1 MKTMPTHADVMATA
15 LAKHGV
21 EFVFGLPG
29 GEITAFIDASRR
41 AGMRFLLTGHE
52 SSAAIMAQVVGDL
65 TGVPGVCAA
74 TLGPGA
80 TNLVTGVAN
89 AWLDRSP
96 VLAVTA
102 QIPAKHIKTMT
113 HQRLDLTALFS
124 PITKRSMILGERNT
138 EELTCESLQLAR
150 QPRPGPVHLTLPSDV
165 ALAECT
171 ADRSPR
177 TAIHDTGSNSATI
190 AEIASRIASS
200 RRPLLIFG
208 LGIRPAAAQLARR
221 LADALAA
228 PFLVTPKAKGI
239 LPEDDPRFLG
249 VASGMAIDG
258 DVLETIRSSDL
269 LIAVGFDPVE
279 CDKTWFAEIE
289 IVSVDSA
296 VMTEGD
302 YTPGEAVG
310 DLPVLLLEL
319 IEKIEQPKPWPK
331 DLVRSRRRA
340 IVRSGRSN
348 GAALSP
354 LELIDTLRSAF
365 PKEGMVACD
374 VGSHKLIMGQ
384 FWKSYEPGTF
394 LMSNGLSGMGF
405 GLPAA
410 MAAQLVLP
418 KKPVLAVVGDGGM
431 LMMLHD
437 LVLIREL
444 HLPITVVVCVDNSL
458 SLIHVSMERR
468 GFVPCGVD
476 FKAPNFAALA
486 SGFGIRGER
495 VTRAAEARRLVEE
508 ASERRE
514 PLVIEVP
521 VDYREYYELV

>member
-1 MKTMPTHADVMATA
+1 MPTHADVMATA

-52 SSAAIMAQVVGDL
+52 SSAAIMAQIVGDL

-124 PITKRSMILGERNT
+124 PITKRSTTVGERNT
-138 EELTCESLQLAR
+138 EELTCESLRLAR

-165 ALAECT
+165 AVAECRT
-171 ADRSPR
+171 AERSPMA
-177 TAIHDTGSNSATI
+177 TIQDPGTNSAII
-190 AEIASRIASS
+190 AEIASRISS
-200 RRPLLIFG
+200 SQRPLLIFG

-221 LADALAA
+221 LADTLAV

-258 DVLETIRSSDL
+258 DILQTIRSSDL

-279 CDKTWFAEIE
+279 CDKTWFAETE

-302 YTPGEAVG
+302 YTPIEAVG
-310 DLPVLLLEL
+310 DLSVLLSQL
-319 IEKIEQPKPWPK
+319 IEKIEQPKPWPQ
-331 DLVRSRRRA
+331 DLLRSRRQA
-340 IVRSGRSN
+340 IVRSGHSA
-348 GAALSP
+348 GGALSP
-354 LELIDTLRSAF
+354 LELIETLRSAF
-365 PKEGMVACD
+365 PREGIVACD

-410 MAAQLVLP
+410 MAAQLVFP
-418 KKPVLAVVGDGGM
+418 RKPVLAVVGDGGM

-444 HLPITVVVCVDNSL
+444 HLPIIVVVCVDNSL

-508 ASERRE
+508 ALERRE

-521 VDYREYYELV
+521 VDYREYYDLV